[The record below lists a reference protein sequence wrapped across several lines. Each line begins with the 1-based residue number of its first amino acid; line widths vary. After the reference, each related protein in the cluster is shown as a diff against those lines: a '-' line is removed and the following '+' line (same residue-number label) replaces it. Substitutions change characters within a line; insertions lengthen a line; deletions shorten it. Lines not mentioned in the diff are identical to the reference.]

1 VVKILQQRTRTIPI
15 IFVNIVDPI
24 GQGFVASLASPG
36 GKITG
41 FSNYDTPMASK
52 WLEMLK
58 PVTPIVTRVAVL
70 YNPTTAPYAPSLLH
84 TIEKAA
90 SSFAL
95 EVNAA
100 PATDAAEIAATM
112 AGLAQEEHFGLLVM
126 PDISTFLHR
135 EAIVALAAQH
145 RLPAVYP
152 YRYFTAVGGLMSY
165 GNDIIDLYRR
175 AASYV
180 DRILQ
185 GAKPAELPV
194 QLPTKYEL
202 VINLKTAKALGM
214 TVPQSLLVGA
224 DEVIE

>member
-1 VVKILQQRTRTIPI
+1 MVGDAEAGHPT
-15 IFVNIVDPI
+15 
-24 GQGFVASLASPG
+24 
-36 GKITG
+36 
-41 FSNYDTPMASK
+41 
-52 WLEMLK
+52 
-58 PVTPIVTRVAVL
+58 VTRVAVL
-70 YNPTTAPYAPSLLH
+70 YNPTTAPFAPSILH

-90 SSFAL
+90 PSFAL
-95 EVNAA
+95 AVQAA
-100 PATDAAEIAATM
+100 PANDAVAATM
-112 AGLAQEEHFGLLVM
+112 AGLAREEHVGLLVL

-135 EAIVALAAQH
+135 NAIVALAAQY

-194 QLPTKYEL
+194 QLPTKFEL
-202 VINLKTAKALGM
+202 VINLKTAKALGLQI
-214 TVPQSLLVGA
+214 PEKLLATA